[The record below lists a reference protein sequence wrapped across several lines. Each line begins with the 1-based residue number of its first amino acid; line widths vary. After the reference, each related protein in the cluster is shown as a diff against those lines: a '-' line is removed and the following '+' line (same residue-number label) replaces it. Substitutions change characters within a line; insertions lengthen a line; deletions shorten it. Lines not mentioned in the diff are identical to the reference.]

1 MFYQDAL
8 MSAATTVMDWD
19 LPPELLP
26 LTITNQAALLANVA
40 PDLIGRHAWD

>member
-8 MSAATTVMDWD
+8 MCAATTVMDWD

-26 LTITNQAALLANVA
+26 LTITSQAALLANLA
-40 PDLIGRHAWD
+40 PEAMGGPGWD